1 MRYCFQLANLLQH
14 KPDPRRRPGTIKQIC
29 EYTGL
34 DRHQVAS
41 LLKNEV
47 KYIPLEAIG
56 KLCDYLIHRGICLP
70 HELPG
75 ALFALEPENFWE
87 LMARR
92 HLLEI
97 CLGVRREEAEDSLDE
112 AWVVTSDS
120 ILSGAIYSGVSSFGI
135 IAAQADKERAERSA
149 AAFALEDDEGS
160 PPAAMVE
167 PEGAQPP
174 PPHPELLQQ
183 SLVWSPG
190 KEEML
195 DASLAMARHTHE
207 RFWDHVHSKAM
218 ICVGSPKSNPVSELI
233 ISSVFGCE
241 PFVSQDGTAS
251 PAQRSC
257 PIFLRFRDKD
267 PAYLK
272 SCCGGRQLA
281 KGHAAEQPGIYFE
294 NGKGKWESCVWDERK
309 HDAAFV
315 FYVDRPSQGVVE
327 MVLGGYS
334 GRATRLLAHHLQRC
348 AEQLW
353 PPVYVGHGL
362 RIGAYIVKF
371 QLKER
376 AGRDRNLLGGDE
388 SPKIDILPLESD
400 VIARR
405 MIAVADE

>member
-34 DRHQVAS
+34 DRHQVAA

-56 KLCDYLIHRGICLP
+56 KLCDYLIHRGICTP

-75 ALFALEPENFWE
+75 KLFALEPENFWE
-87 LMARR
+87 LMSRR

-97 CLGVRREEAEDSLDE
+97 CLGVRREQADDSLDE

-120 ILSGAIYSGVSSFGI
+120 ILSGAIYSGISSFGI
-135 IAAQADKERAERSA
+135 IASQADQERVERTA
-149 AAFALEDDEGS
+149 ATAQLLADEGM
-160 PPAAMVE
+160 PPQE
-167 PEGAQPP
+167 ELEGIKPP
-174 PPHPELLQQ
+174 PPHPDLLQQ

-190 KEEML
+190 KAEML
-195 DASLAMARHTHE
+195 EASLTMARHTHE
-207 RFWDHVHSKAM
+207 RFWDHVHSKALV
-218 ICVGSPKSNPVSELI
+218 CVGSPKSNPVSELI

-241 PFVSQDGTAS
+241 PFVTQDNVAS

-267 PAYLK
+267 PVYLT

-281 KGHAAEQPGIYFE
+281 QGSSSDAPGIYYE
-294 NGKGKWESCVWDERK
+294 NSKGKWESCVWDERK

-327 MVLGGYS
+327 MVLGGFS
-334 GRATRLLAHHLQRC
+334 GRATRLLAHHLPRC

-362 RIGAYIVKF
+362 RIGAYVVKF
-371 QLKER
+371 QIKEK
-376 AGRDRNLLGGDE
+376 AGRDRGFMASDE
-388 SPKIDILPLESD
+388 SPKIDVIPLDSE

-405 MIAVADE
+405 MIAVGEE

>member
-34 DRHQVAS
+34 DRHQVAA

-56 KLCDYLIHRGICLP
+56 KLCDYLIHRGICMP

-75 ALFALEPENFWE
+75 KLFALEPENFWE

-120 ILSGAIYSGVSSFGI
+120 ILSGAIYSGISTFGMLG
-135 IAAQADKERAERSA
+135 AQTEKERAEGKA
-149 AAFALEDDEGS
+149 AAAALLEEEA
-160 PPAAMVE
+160 PPAE
-167 PEGAQPP
+167 PEEPAINLA

-183 SLVWSPG
+183 SLIWSPG

-195 DASLAMARHTHE
+195 DASLSMARHAHE
-207 RFWDHVHSKAM
+207 RFWDHVHSKALV
-218 ICVGSPKSNPVSELI
+218 CVGSPKSNPVSELI
-233 ISSVFGCE
+233 IASVFGGQ
-241 PFVSQDGTAS
+241 PFVSQDGVAS
-251 PAQRSC
+251 PAQRHC
-257 PIFLRFRDKD
+257 PLFLRFRDKD
-267 PAYLK
+267 PVYLT
-272 SCCGGRQLA
+272 SCCGGRELA
-281 KGHAAEQPGIYFE
+281 KGHAPEQPGIYYE
-294 NGKGKWESCVWDERK
+294 NSKGKWECCPWDERK
-309 HDAAFV
+309 QDAAFV

-327 MVLGGYS
+327 MVLGGFS

-348 AEQLW
+348 AEKLW

-371 QLKER
+371 HLKDK
-376 AGRDRNLLGGDE
+376 GKGDRNLLFADE
-388 SPKIDILPLESD
+388 APKIDIIPLDTD

-405 MIAVADE
+405 MIATGDE